1 MISSEV
7 IKHLEEAR
15 KETQSALQTVNNL
28 IVEHEFQDMVDL
40 IARGA
45 DALLEASLLLMK
57 SQDVDALSA
66 MERADE
72 YVARV
77 YEIMDDEIDED

>member
-28 IVEHEFQDMVDL
+28 IVEHEFQDMADL